1 MEKQQKNTVQ
11 QKVQQGT
18 ETVKSQHVSNPFI
31 DPTAQRQVNPF
42 IDVTQRKK
50 NPFLSQS
57 KQDVPVQM
65 TRGEGGKDEKEPPKT
80 FCQKPLL
87 AEGTSFGGGFIS
99 GMGQQFNPAFRTEGH
114 SEVLKANEGN
124 CPVKTFD
131 KENSHAR
138 NYPYEGSYSKLGD
151 MGITAHKGYGW
162 IKDKFS

>member
-1 MEKQQKNTVQ
+1 MEKQQKNTAQ

-65 TRGEGGKDEKEPPKT
+65 KPGEGDEKEPPKS

-87 AEGTSFGGGFIS
+87 AEGTSFRGGFIA

-114 SEVLKANEGN
+114 SKALKDNESN
-124 CPVKTFD
+124 CPVKIFD
-131 KENSHAR
+131 KENPYAR
-138 NYPYEGSYSKLGD
+138 NYPYEGSYSKLGHI
-151 MGITAHKGYGW
+151 GITAHKGYGW
-162 IKDKFS
+162 IKDKLS